1 MIQYVNE
8 ISEHKFRNKR
18 LSLLVR
24 FYERDYAY
32 IVMQWHGYESW
43 NDYGL
48 AWDVFDQY
56 YDAVRVDVVAGRWLL
71 RLMRSQVEN
80 FDMHLAEWKVCWR
93 DERYNSLKDL
103 YLGYVQDSRKYIYRN
118 RFTIGFNDEKASR
131 IKQYWPQINEDDIPY
146 YHTYNGGYVIV
157 KNVISPADFD
167 KCWPKEELLKINNRN
182 IYEPSIDRLL
192 QFVTEMSPGDGEM
205 MSKHITEMV
214 QTNEHIVIKLH
225 FHIFDS
231 FNISIQLISFPVRHA
246 KQPNHKDNVINN
258 QIL

>member
-32 IVMQWHGYESW
+32 IFIQWHGYEYC
-43 NDYGL
+43 DYYGL
-48 AWDVFDQY
+48 AWDVFCQY
-56 YDAVRVDVVAGRWLL
+56 YDAIRGDIVAGRWFL

-80 FDMHLAEWKVCWR
+80 FDMHLAEWKVCWN
-93 DERYNSLKDL
+93 DGRYKSLKDL
-103 YLGYVQDSRKYIYRN
+103 FLGYVQDSRKYIYCN
-118 RFTIGFNDEKASR
+118 SFTISFNDEKASR

-146 YHTYNGGYVIV
+146 YYTHDGGYVIV
-157 KNVISPADFD
+157 KNVISPADID
-167 KCWPKEELLKINNRN
+167 KCWPKEELLELSNVRN

-192 QFVTEMSPGDGEM
+192 EFVNEMSPRDGEL
-205 MSKHITEMV
+205 MSKHVSEMV
-214 QTNEHIVIKLH
+214 QTNEHIVVKLH
-225 FHIFDS
+225 FHIYGS
-231 FNISIQLISFPVRHA
+231 YNISIQLISFPVRHA

-258 QIL
+258 